1 MSEKN
6 YKIHLEIRDVPGGL
20 VRVAQVFSRRGANI
34 DSIHVEHPENS
45 IYSDMII
52 TAKVKRVE
60 QIVRQLE
67 KLVDVNKV
75 TLL

>member
-1 MSEKN
+1 MTEKTC
-6 YKIHLEIRDVPGGL
+6 KIHLEIRDVPGGL

-34 DSIHVEHPENS
+34 DSIHVERPENS

-75 TLL
+75 KLL